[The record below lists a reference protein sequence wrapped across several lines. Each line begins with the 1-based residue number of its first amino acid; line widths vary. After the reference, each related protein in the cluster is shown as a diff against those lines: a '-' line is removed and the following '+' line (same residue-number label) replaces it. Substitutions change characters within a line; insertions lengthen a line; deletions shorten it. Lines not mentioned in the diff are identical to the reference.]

1 VRRER
6 FVQGAAL
13 ATLVAIAAL
22 FVAGCGSGGSA
33 HTTATPPPE
42 QARLA
47 FDYRTSAPLRYVDR
61 GVVAREG
68 AIDVHDVAFTSSG
81 QRVDGY
87 LVEQPGRRRRPAV
100 VLVHGS
106 GGDRR
111 QLLGTAVAM
120 CKHGA
125 VALTITA
132 PSSAH
137 PPAATGSVQ
146 TLLAASTAETVHDV
160 VAVRRAADLLSSL
173 ANVDVSRLGYL
184 GWSAGAKLGTF
195 VAASDAR
202 FKALAL
208 LSAGADK
215 LSAFVAAA
223 PAQLRP
229 LVERDLGSI
238 DPLRYLAAAGAGK
251 LLLEDGTRDTVI
263 PHHALVNV
271 VRAAPPRTTVR
282 WYRAGH
288 ALTAKAFTDATVW
301 LAQRL
306 GGG

>member
-1 VRRER
+1 VN
-6 FVQGAAL
+6 AA
-13 ATLVAIAAL
+13 ARSALVAIAACL
-22 FVAGCGSGGSA
+22 AAGCGGGSA
-33 HTTATPPPE
+33 HRSDAPP
-42 QARLA
+42 QAKQQPRLT
-47 FDYRTSAPLRYVDR
+47 FDYRTSAPIGYVDQ
-61 GVVAREG
+61 GVVARDG
-68 AIDVHDVAFTSSG
+68 SIAVHDVAFTSSG

-87 LVEQPGRRRRPAV
+87 LVEQPGSGRRPAV

-120 CKHGA
+120 CKRGA

-137 PPAATGSVQ
+137 PPAAGGSVQ
-146 TLLAASTAETVHDV
+146 TLLAASREETVHDV
-160 VAVRRAADLLSSL
+160 VAVRRAADVLSSL
-173 ANVDVSRLGYL
+173 ANVDASRLGYL

-223 PAQLRP
+223 PAQLRR
-229 LVERDLGSI
+229 LVRRELGSI
-238 DPLRYLAAAGAGK
+238 DPLRYVAAAGAGK
-251 LLLEDGTRDTVI
+251 LLLEDGTRDSVI
-263 PHHALVNV
+263 PHQALVNV
-271 VRAAPPRTTVR
+271 VQAAPPRTTVR
-282 WYRAGH
+282 WYVAGH
-288 ALTAKAFTDATVW
+288 ALTAKAFTAATVW
-301 LAQRL
+301 LSHRL
-306 GGG
+306 GGT

>member
-1 VRRER
+1 VVRA
-6 FVQGAAL
+6 G
-13 ATLVAIAAL
+13 LVAIAACL
-22 FVAGCGSGGSA
+22 VAGCGGGKSPSHA
-33 HTTATPPPE
+33 SSPPP
-42 QARLA
+42 APRLA
-47 FDYRTSAPLRYVDR
+47 FDYRTSAPLHYADH
-61 GVVAREG
+61 GVVAHEG
-68 AIDVHDVAFTSSG
+68 RVAVHDVSYTSSG
-81 QRVDGY
+81 QQVDAY
-87 LVEQPGRRRRPAV
+87 LVEQPGGRRRPGV

-120 CKHGA
+120 CKRGA

-137 PPAATGSVQ
+137 PPASTGSVQ
-146 TLLAASTAETVHDV
+146 TLLAASKTETAHDV
-160 VAVRRAADLLSSL
+160 VAVRRAADLLSRL
-173 ANVDVSRLGYL
+173 ANVDPARLGYL

-208 LSAGADK
+208 LSAGADR
-215 LSAFVAAA
+215 LSAFVSAA
-223 PAQLRP
+223 PAALRP
-229 LVERDLGSI
+229 LVRRELGSI
-238 DPLRYLAAAGAGK
+238 DPLRYVAAAGAGK

-263 PHHALVNV
+263 PHRALVNV
-271 VRAAPPRTTVR
+271 VEAAPPRTTVR
-282 WYRAGH
+282 WYAAGH

-306 GGG
+306 SAS